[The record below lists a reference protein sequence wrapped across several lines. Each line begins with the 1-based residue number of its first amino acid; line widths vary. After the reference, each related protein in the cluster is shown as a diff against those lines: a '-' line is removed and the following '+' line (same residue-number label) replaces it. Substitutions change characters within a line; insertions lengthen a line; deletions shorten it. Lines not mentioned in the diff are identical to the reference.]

1 MAHALS
7 GVPPFTVAVSV
18 LGCLV
23 ILLIVARAWVV
34 TKRLERFG
42 WLLVALSLFVSLMQ
56 SFPDPILPQAESVD
70 DFMYCVGFVMI
81 ILSYRQA
88 EKRPS

>member
-23 ILLIVARAWVV
+23 ILLIVARAWV
-34 TKRLERFG
+34 G
-42 WLLVALSLFVSLMQ
+42 WVLVALSLFVSLMQ